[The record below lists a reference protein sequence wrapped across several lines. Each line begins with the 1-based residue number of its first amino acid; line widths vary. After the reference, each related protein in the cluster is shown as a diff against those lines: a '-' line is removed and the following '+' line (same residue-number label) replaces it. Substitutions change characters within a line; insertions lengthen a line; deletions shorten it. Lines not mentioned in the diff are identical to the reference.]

1 MTTLAQII
9 SSISRSNTYP
19 TYTTLVNS
27 NSILVSFNTVD
38 WTEQMLNELPSIKLT
53 FYKLI
58 NSVYVNQ
65 RKTTVLNM
73 NSLNGSFTVSDI
85 PMSLVVGIEPLF
97 DDNVLFAH
105 NCKVINKT
113 ESNLWETL
121 TNVFNITI
129 DITDNM

>member
-9 SSISRSNTYP
+9 SSVSRSNTYP

-27 NSILVSFNTVD
+27 NSILVSFNTID

-73 NSLNGSFTVSDI
+73 NSLNGSFILSDM

-97 DDNVLFAH
+97 DDNALFAH

-129 DITDNM
+129 DITDNR